1 MRHHLAAPEM
11 NNESTPSGWSGGV
24 SLKVNGGV
32 VLDGYQLLR
41 PIGQGGYGQ
50 VWLARMVATGEL
62 CALKWIGNPVA
73 VAREM
78 KAVVEFRTRSAE
90 LAGVALCPIQHVG
103 KLDDNLFYVMPLA
116 DGQAPGSALEEGWR
130 PRDLEGEVVGRLQ
143 GMWFRSDEIVAVAG
157 SLCRAAA
164 ALESVGLVHRDIKLG
179 NVMYFRGK
187 PCLADLGLVTLDDT
201 RMSARGTP
209 GYAAP
214 SWYVESGG
222 NPDMW
227 GVCCVLFGLL
237 TGHAPDKLGRSNFR
251 WPPCGESGLEA
262 GERQRWLELHRI
274 ILNGTSDDPTVRY
287 GSLGVMAAA
296 IEAVCGLASVSGGKP
311 SALRSLLPMASALG
325 VLAAGSVVLYFSRG
339 RDDSGARGGASIAAP
354 VPVEEVRSEAKPE
367 AKVDVKPEG
376 SAGDST
382 NRLPTAGQAR
392 PTEMKPPVAVVVKE
406 SVPKVST
413 RVVVPD
419 RDDVVRDTQEPKD
432 RANVFWKSKFT
443 LFDLH
448 TDEPIFPEM
457 VEGEPVYRIFYC
469 SAESRVPGYTELTP
483 EQMERFLF
491 YKFRNL
497 KNCQDWC
504 AGKEPEILGAP
515 SGVEDTSGKLASGWL
530 RLAGT
535 DEETTLAKE
544 ELMSIVSG
552 FWVRLRPGL
561 MAELRRRAESG
572 DAAAMGELAYRYR
585 SGMGAYVDLAQ
596 ARDFA
601 KRGAALGDPLAGWS
615 YGLAFRGAFGGT
627 KDPAL
632 SLRYTS
638 EAAKGLKELAAA
650 GNGFA
655 KNAVANLYLEGA
667 GLERDEEKGYALFRE
682 LAEAGDANAMNTLS
696 IRSSGSKP
704 GYPKNDPVKIYWSAR
719 AIEAGSLDALLNLAS
734 WHRTGDGVR
743 RDMRFTYLC
752 WCKAAEAG
760 DVRIMHDLAMMYTE
774 GTVVPVDMGMANYW
788 LEQGTLRGCS
798 RSMVAFGTHL
808 QGGWGMKADKEVG
821 ARYIREGAEAGEL
834 VGILN
839 MGKITQLGIGVP
851 VDQKLAFEW
860 FLKAA
865 NAGSPH
871 GYRELAKC
879 YREGLGTE
887 VNMDKALQMMERAAQ
902 LPVAR

>member
-1 MRHHLAAPEM
+1 MRHYFAVPEM
-11 NNESTPSGWSGGV
+11 NNESTPSGWNGGV

-78 KAVVEFRTRSAE
+78 KAVVEFRTRSAD

-116 DGQAPGSALEEGWR
+116 DGRASGSALEEGWR

-143 GMWFRSDEIVAVAG
+143 SMWFRSDEIVAIAG

-251 WPPCGESGLEA
+251 WPPCGENGLEA
-262 GERQRWLELHRI
+262 GERQRWLDLHRI
-274 ILNGTSDDPTVRY
+274 ILKGTSDEPTVRY
-287 GSLGVMAAA
+287 ATLAAMAAA
-296 IEAVCGLASVSGGKP
+296 IEAVCGLGAAVGVNRGG
-311 SALRSLLPMASALG
+311 LRRLLPMASALG
-325 VLAAGSVVLYFSRG
+325 VLVVGSVVLYFSRS
-339 RDDSGARGGASIAAP
+339 RHDLGARGATSAADP
-354 VPVEEVRSEAKPE
+354 VLVDA
-367 AKVDVKPEG
+367 AKVEVKQEG
-376 SAGDST
+376 
-382 NRLPTAGQAR
+382 TAVGATKSPPSHEPAS
-392 PTEMKPPVAVVVKE
+392 PTEMRTPVVAVAKE
-406 SVPKVST
+406 VTPKVPAQ
-413 RVVVPD
+413 VVAPD
-419 RDDVVRDTQEPKD
+419 RDDVLRDTKEPKD
-432 RANVFWKSKFT
+432 RANVFWKAKFT
-443 LFDLH
+443 LFDYH

-457 VEGEPVYRIFYC
+457 VDGSPVYKIFYC
-469 SAESRVPGYTELTP
+469 SAENRVPGYTELTS

-504 AGKEPEILGAP
+504 AGKQPELVGASSVAEGV
-515 SGVEDTSGKLASGWL
+515 SGPPASAWL
-530 RLAGT
+530 RFAGT
-535 DEETTLAKE
+535 DEGTTLAKE

-552 FWVRLRPGL
+552 FWVRLQPEV
-561 MAELRRRAESG
+561 MADLQRRAEAG
-572 DAAAMGELAYRYR
+572 DAAAMGELACRYR
-585 SGMGAYVDLAQ
+585 LGLGAYVDLAR

-615 YGLAFRGAFGGT
+615 YGLTFRASFGGT

-632 SLRYTS
+632 SLRYAS
-638 EAAKGLKELAAA
+638 EASKGLVELAAT

-655 KNAVANLYLEGA
+655 KNAVANLYLEGS
-667 GLERDEEKGYALFRE
+667 GVERDEEKAYALFRE
-682 LAEAGDANAMNTLS
+682 LAEAGDANAMNVLS
-696 IRSSGSKP
+696 IRSSGGKP

-719 AIEAGSLDALLNLAS
+719 AVEAGSLDALLNLAS
-734 WHRTGDGVR
+734 WHRSGDGVR

-760 DVRIMHDLAMMYTE
+760 DARIMHDLAMMYTE

-808 QGGWGMKADKEVG
+808 QGGWGMKADKEAG
-821 ARYIREGAEAGEL
+821 ARYIREGAEAGEI

-902 LPVAR
+902 FPVAR